1 VRVHHNVPM
10 AVTFPRGGDGKRS
23 TTATGRAIF
32 ADSVREVDPPL
43 SDRIEH
49 TKDWRK
55 GYITPMREIVVSASR
70 TPQAAI
76 AISRAGLEST
86 HRRFTFTRNGEDLP
100 LGQVMNNPP
109 ASGAI
114 ESVTVRGRASREE
127 EFSIPYQGRR
137 IFGSDL
143 RRQIDKWVDTG
154 IAEPSF
160 GQALHLVMDNP
171 EWLDLRDTHIAI
183 LGAGAEMAPTRSL
196 LRWGAHIH
204 ALDLPRPEIW
214 QRLIDITRGTP
225 GSLRIPISP
234 GEFGET
240 PFTTGGN
247 IHSEDDSTI
256 ASVAGIDLLNQ
267 PAEIAEWINQIDGRF
282 VLGNYTYADG
292 ALHALLSVS
301 ADAIFTKLAQSRRD
315 MTLAFLAT
323 PTDVFMVPFECVE
336 ASRARWDNRGV
347 AGALQS
353 PLRLFGQFE
362 PNYPTTYFTDN
373 GTELGLSDS
382 LVLQQGPN
390 YLLAKRIQRWRALVA
405 RHEGYAVSLNLA
417 PATRTQSVVKNRA
430 LAAAYAGAG
439 RFGVEVFEPATS
451 TALMAAM
458 LVHDL
463 RNPLSTA
470 NPSTPLNNP
479 MDLFVVGANHGG
491 LWRAAYAPRSVLG
504 IAAVLGMFESRA

>member
-1 VRVHHNVPM
+1 M

-32 ADSVREVDPPL
+32 ADSVREIDPPL
-43 SDRIEH
+43 SDRIEQ

-55 GYITPMREIVVSASR
+55 GYIAPMRDIVVSASR

-76 AISRAGLEST
+76 AISRAGLDST
-86 HRRFTFTRNGEDLP
+86 HRRFAFTVNGEDLS
-100 LGQVMNNPP
+100 LSQAMNNPP
-109 ASGAI
+109 TSGTI

-137 IFGSDL
+137 IFGNDL
-143 RRQIDKWVDTG
+143 RRQIDKWVSTG

-171 EWLDLRDTHIAI
+171 QWLDLRDTHIAI

-196 LRWGAHIH
+196 LRWGAQIH

-234 GEFGET
+234 SYLGET

-247 IHSEDDSTI
+247 VHSEDDSI
-256 ASVAGIDLLNQ
+256 VSGVAGIDLLNQ

-323 PTDVFMVPFECVE
+323 PTDVFMVPIECVE

-353 PLRLFGQFE
+353 PLRIFGQFE
-362 PNYPTTYFTDN
+362 PNYPKTYFTDS

-405 RHEGYAVSLNLA
+405 RHEGFAVSLNLA